1 MKEEEIKEYLKKCT
15 GCLRCEYFLGEDELG
30 WGHCKLRDELDYI
43 KNNKSNEEILKEF
56 KEQIDSGNDYI
67 HLWWKN
73 AQGLLD
79 LYNKEKEKNN
89 ELEKD
94 NENLRMLKNKL
105 SIATAIA
112 LDGRKIS
119 ISKKTL
125 NELNDMFSIE
135 VEYRPFY
142 DDYVFYAK

>member
-1 MKEEEIKEYLKKCT
+1 MSEEEIIDNIK
-15 GCLRCEYFLGEDELG
+15 FV
-30 WGHCKLRDELDYI
+30 LRDLTADRYNVNFVNSI
-43 KNNKSNEEILKEF
+43 K
-56 KEQIDSGNDYI
+56 
-67 HLWWKN
+67 
-73 AQGLLD
+73 GLLD
-79 LYNKEKEKNN
+79 LYNKEKEKNK

-94 NENLRMLKNKL
+94 NDELRRLKNKL

-135 VEYRPFY
+135 VEYRPSY